1 MADKL
6 LPLTALEDIKT
17 YCKNNYCSNYIQ
29 RSTRP
34 ITFEYTGGAQ
44 CLLLRQTDDTK
55 QLTMDFFHNNSQDAV
70 FGVPKKG
77 SPLSIWT
84 GSKGWQAIQTGAANS
99 LSAKQVAEILGGGLE
114 A

>member
-6 LPLTALEDIKT
+6 LPLTAIDFIKT
-17 YCKNNYCSNYIQ
+17 YCKNNFCSNYIQ

-44 CLLLRQTDDTK
+44 CILLRQTDDTK
-55 QLTMDFFHNNSQDAV
+55 QLTMDFFHNNNQDAV
-70 FGVPKKG
+70 LGTPKKG

-84 GSKGWQAIQTGAANS
+84 GSRGWQAIQTGATNT
-99 LSAKQVAEILGGGLE
+99 LSANEINSILTKE
-114 A
+114 